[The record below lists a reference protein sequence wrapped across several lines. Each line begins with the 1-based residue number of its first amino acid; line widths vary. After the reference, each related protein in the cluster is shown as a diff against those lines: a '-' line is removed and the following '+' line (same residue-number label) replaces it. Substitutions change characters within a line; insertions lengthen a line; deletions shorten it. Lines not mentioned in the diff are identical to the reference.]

1 MAATAR
7 SVETPALAGHSGYL
21 VGPVYD
27 GLLFIFAPFLAVG
40 FSLLIAAG
48 WLPNP
53 VPGQYGI
60 EADKRFWAWV
70 VFAGFTEGH
79 LVLAFFRSH
88 LNAKVFRQYPLRF
101 TVVPLAVF
109 LGGVLSSWILVSMA
123 IIAVW
128 WDLYHSA
135 MQTFGFGRIYDA
147 RVGNDASAGRRLD
160 FWLNLVIYVA
170 PVLAG
175 ASLMAH
181 VDHFG
186 RFADLGAVMF
196 THVPAYV
203 GSKAGVLTRVVAS
216 GSVAFVAYYVYRYWE
231 LSQAG
236 YRVSVQKVLLLG
248 STAVTS
254 VYAWYFNS
262 FGLAFVVANLF
273 HAVQY
278 YGIIYWQEKDNLG
291 RLFRVRAPRIARTV
305 AVVAIVGAG
314 VTYGL
319 FAAGVD
325 RSLASARWPWSL
337 AVTVALMHFWYDG
350 FIWSVRKRQVGA

>member
-1 MAATAR
+1 
-7 SVETPALAGHSGYL
+7 

-27 GLLFIFAPFLAVG
+27 GALFIFAPLLAVA
-40 FSLLIAAG
+40 FSLLVAQG
-48 WLPNP
+48 LLPNP
-53 VPGQYGI
+53 VPGRYGV

-70 VFAGFTEGH
+70 VFAVFTEGH

-88 LNAKVFRQYPLRF
+88 LNARVFRQYPLRF

-109 LGGVLSSWILVSMA
+109 LGGAISSLVLVGMA
-123 IIAVW
+123 VLAVW

-147 RVGNDASAGRRLD
+147 RAGNDANAGRQLD
-160 FWLNLVIYVA
+160 LWLNLVIYVA

-181 VDHFG
+181 VDHFD
-186 RFADLGAVMF
+186 RFAEVGAVVF
-196 THVPAYV
+196 TQVPVYV
-203 GSKAGVLTRVVAS
+203 ESNVGVLSRLVAS
-216 GSVAFVAYYVYRYWE
+216 ASVAFVVYYVYRYWQ
-231 LSQAG
+231 LYRSG
-236 YRVSVQKVLLLG
+236 YRFSFQKVLLLV

-254 VYAWYFNS
+254 IYAWYLNS

-273 HAVQY
+273 HALQY

-291 RLFRVRAPRIARTV
+291 RVLRLRTPAIARAGALV
-305 AVVAIVGAG
+305 LIVGVGAS
-314 VTYGL
+314 YGL

-325 RSLASARWPWSL
+325 RNLASARWPWSL
-337 AVTVALMHFWYDG
+337 AVTIALMHFWYDG
-350 FIWSVRKRQVGA
+350 FIWSVRKREVAS